1 VLVVGDPATLKVHV
15 HTDDRHAAVELFH
28 DAGTVQNMD
37 VADMREQIAARSAR
51 LSGKTGAVA
60 VVSGDGLRA
69 LYEELGAHV
78 VDGGRTLNPS
88 TYDLLAGI
96 HEVGAAEVLVFPN
109 SPNVILA
116 AERAAEL
123 SEKPARVVASTS
135 QQAGLLVVLEVDPD
149 LEAAENADR
158 IAAALEE
165 IRVGSVAPAARDDA
179 QGRFVQ
185 GDAVGFVGEE
195 IVAWGGAGSTLAKV
209 IEMLAA
215 AAEIVTVIAGDESPV
230 PLDEVTRLAPTGVE
244 LELKDGGQPHYW
256 WLLAAQ

>member
-1 VLVVGDPATLKVHV
+1 
-15 HTDDRHAAVELFH
+15 
-28 DAGTVQNMD
+28 
-37 VADMREQIAARSAR
+37 
-51 LSGKTGAVA
+51 
-60 VVSGDGLRA
+60 VSGEGLRA

-116 AERAAEL
+116 AERAAEV
-123 SEKPARVVASTS
+123 SEKPARVVGSTS
-135 QQAGLLVVLEVDPD
+135 QQAGLLALVEVDPD
-149 LEAAENADR
+149 LEAEENQAR
-158 IAAALEE
+158 VASALEE
-165 IRVGSVAPAARDDA
+165 TRVGSVAPAARDDT

-195 IVAWGGAGSTLAKV
+195 IVAWGGAGSTLAEV
-209 IEMLAA
+209 IGLLADG
-215 AAEIVTVIAGDESPV
+215 AEIVTVIAGEDAPV
-230 PLDEVTRLAPTGVE
+230 PVNEVARIAPEGVE